1 MERKVRYKLHK
12 RRKQW
17 VKIAVVVLGGF
28 ILSVSVGEEANASS
42 EIEQTQDPTS
52 QVSQIIEP
60 EEVPISTES
69 TIETDTVEPQWID
82 VNKVDTK
89 RADTYR

>member
-52 QVSQIIEP
+52 QVSQII
-60 EEVPISTES
+60 
-69 TIETDTVEPQWID
+69 
-82 VNKVDTK
+82 VD
-89 RADTYR
+89 RCQ